1 VTFTS
6 SNAGVVTVSD
16 SGDLSAVAR
25 GSAAVTATF
34 AGGLGDPSVTEN
46 FTVVPPQED
55 QPADGGDEG
64 EQPPQQEEPEPINPD
79 LPQLNPEPGVYVL
92 PFSVLNA
99 APFLRGVPD
108 VTINVPTLASIR
120 TAVDKVTLSPQQAE
134 TAARNGVTIPEFPDV
149 PSAFD
154 IFDELTS
161 GKPFNSVPTLQ
172 ELRTET
178 QAAVDPITTQIDGS
192 LLPEGVTVTS
202 LLQDAESTVSDLQTT
217 LDATVADTIETADN
231 AFESVQSNLQDS
243 FDTGIETV
251 QGEIT
256 TAQTTLD
263 EIQGT
268 AADFEGVTLPGLQDS
283 VDSITGDLLGEVPD
297 IPTAIDNRVTSLEES
312 LGLTEDTELVF
323 PQVPDFVTAVE
334 DELIPTVTA
343 ADGTEVGLLD
353 ATPRFISIALEDFL
367 DDALS
372 AETQQRARERAQEA
386 Q

>member
-1 VTFTS
+1 VL
-6 SNAGVVTVSD
+6 N
-16 SGDLSAVAR
+16 
-25 GSAAVTATF
+25 
-34 AGGLGDPSVTEN
+34 
-46 FTVVPPQED
+46 TVVPSAQD
-55 QPADGGDEG
+55 NASAVTG
-64 EQPPQQEEPEPINPD
+64 EIS
-79 LPQLNPEPGVYVL
+79 
-92 PFSVLNA
+92 F
-99 APFLRGVPD
+99 
-108 VTINVPTLASIR
+108 
-120 TAVDKVTLSPQQAE
+120 
-134 TAARNGVTIPEFPDV
+134 PEFPDV
-149 PSAFD
+149 PSVTD
-154 IFDELTS
+154 IRVELLA
-161 GKPFNSVPTLQ
+161 GEPFSTAPTVSQ
-172 ELRTET
+172 LRDET

-192 LLPEGVTVTS
+192 ILPEGVTVTS

-217 LDATVADTIETADN
+217 LDTTVDSSIETADN

-268 AADFEGVTLPGLQDS
+268 AAEFEGVTLPGLQDS

-323 PQVPDFVTAVE
+323 PTVDDFVSSVQ

-343 ADGTEVGLLD
+343 TDGTEVGLLD

-372 AETQQRARERAQEA
+372 AATKQRVRERAQEG